1 MQNENG
7 SQTLDKFEDDVRQVL
22 PVGDRPI
29 VAQIICPKTGVRSDP
44 LCGSVRDVQV
54 SVVKAL
60 EDEPKLADQYFV
72 IIMDKCFTD
81 QEVLGFSS
89 CPVMTVAS
97 FASLEIGV
105 SDNA

>member
-1 MQNENG
+1 MQNEND
-7 SQTLDKFEDDVRQVL
+7 SQTQAQFEDGVRQVL

-29 VAQIICPKTGVRSDP
+29 VAQIICPKTGVRSEP
-44 LCGSVRDVQV
+44 LCGSVRNVQV
-54 SVVKAL
+54 SVVKVL
-60 EDEPKLADQYFV
+60 EDEPKLADHYFV
-72 IIMDKCFTD
+72 IIMDKCFND
-81 QEVLGFSS
+81 QEDLAFSS